1 MFVVFLWTCNFT
13 ENLKHFL
20 FVHVFSFVVAFPPFL
35 LLSGCLVLALWPF
48 EGMCSWKSPLHVTV
62 CAFEAFKSFLF
73 FIIFRLNWLFRTLY
87 EFLHFFA
94 VVFPC
99 KGCFCWGGHVVVVVF
114 LHFLHQF
121 DSFFM
126 FFSFLFLFLLVF
138 LSNLFHSCLFFLS
151 FFIFSQLSFCFFLL
165 ASICCSAIA
174 LRGLIADVWG
184 DIFNSFSL
192 QVAIASSRH

>member
-99 KGCFCWGGHVVVVVF
+99 KGCFCWGVMLLLLFFFISCINLIPFSCFSPSCFCFCWFFRQICSILVCF
-114 LHFLHQF
+114 FCHFLF
-121 DSFFM
+121 
-126 FFSFLFLFLLVF
+126 
-138 LSNLFHSCLFFLS
+138 FHSCLFAFPACVYLL
-151 FFIFSQLSFCFFLL
+151 FSNRSP
-165 ASICCSAIA
+165 
-174 LRGLIADVWG
+174 G
-184 DIFNSFSL
+184 FNSWCMRGHF
-192 QVAIASSRH
+192 

>member
-1 MFVVFLWTCNFT
+1 MTFVVFLWTCNFT

-87 EFLHFFA
+87 EFLHFLLLFFLVK
-94 VVFPC
+94 VVFV
-99 KGCFCWGGHVVVVVF
+99 GGSCCCCGFSSFLASIWFLFHVF
-114 LHFLHQF
+114 LLLVSVFVGFFCQICSIIVCFFCHFLF
-121 DSFFM
+121 
-126 FFSFLFLFLLVF
+126 
-138 LSNLFHSCLFFLS
+138 FHSCLFAFSCLRLS
-151 FFIFSQLSFCFFLL
+151 AVQQSLS
-165 ASICCSAIA
+165 
-174 LRGLIADVWG
+174 GV
-184 DIFNSFSL
+184 
-192 QVAIASSRH
+192 